1 MRRRFLPLLAVFIVF
16 HVLATSAQTSHT
28 VALSWTQS
36 SGSVVTANKVY
47 RSTTSGSQGTAIYTS
62 TVPIIS
68 YVDKGPLTDGVT
80 YYYCVT
86 ALSGSNNESTCSK
99 QVSAAI
105 PAAPPTPTAISVTI
119 N

>member
-1 MRRRFLPLLAVFIVF
+1 MRRIPLVFAAF
-16 HVLATSAQTSHT
+16 VLFNVGATSAQTGHT

-36 SGSVVTANKVY
+36 TGSGLTADKVY

-62 TVPIIS
+62 TVPVIT

-80 YYYCVT
+80 YYYCV
-86 ALSGSNNESTCSK
+86 AAVSGKSESACSK
-99 QVSAAI
+99 QVGVAI
-105 PAAPPTPTAISVTI
+105 PAAPPTPTAISVTV